1 MILVLIC
8 FALSKVVCVCSRT
21 VLVLFKNVCNIRYL
35 LVLIVRERKHRA
47 HARST
52 YKERSLICRIYI
64 LIIVSR
70 ILFVV
75 VDWIYLFISKDFYS
89 GLNF

>member
-1 MILVLIC
+1 MC
-8 FALSKVVCVCSRT
+8 GSRT
-21 VLVLFKNVCNIRYL
+21 YKTVVLFMNVVCNIL
-35 LVLIVRERKHRA
+35 MNVNRERAHVKSAWRSGLEREKGHASTEWSRA

-52 YKERSLICRIYI
+52 YKERSLIFSIYI

-75 VDWIYLFISKDFYS
+75 VDRDLFIYF
-89 GLNF
+89 